1 MNVTKR
7 YTGMNSKMKEKQE
20 ELKKLESEFLK
31 IQSLHHTAIAN
42 KEKELLRIK
51 KEELIDK
58 INKLRVK

>member
-1 MNVTKR
+1 
-7 YTGMNSKMKEKQE
+7 MKEKQE